1 MKNQGLLQKFS
12 RQQQATHKPAFST
25 LYVYYFALETELH
38 LAPANKLLYFI
49 GWISITLVRMP
60 SAFCKWPE
68 RECPKKTLSST
79 THTPLQCCAVEMQK
93 Y

>member
-12 RQQQATHKPAFST
+12 RQQQATHKAAFST

-49 GWISITLVRMP
+49 GWIILVRMP

-79 THTPLQCCAVEMQK
+79 THTPLQCCAVEMQE